1 MEYGQLSRNRSQE
14 SVVENEAEQASQ
26 RIVAEYSRGMVKD
39 INRLTQRNANADR
52 QHSGLARAVDLLS
65 QKCKKSIELIR
76 YVYLFAFF

>member
-14 SVVENEAEQASQ
+14 SIIENEAEQASQ

-39 INRLTQRNANADR
+39 INRLTQRSTSAGK
-52 QHSGLARAVDLLS
+52 QHSGLAKAVDMLS

-76 YVYLFAFF
+76 